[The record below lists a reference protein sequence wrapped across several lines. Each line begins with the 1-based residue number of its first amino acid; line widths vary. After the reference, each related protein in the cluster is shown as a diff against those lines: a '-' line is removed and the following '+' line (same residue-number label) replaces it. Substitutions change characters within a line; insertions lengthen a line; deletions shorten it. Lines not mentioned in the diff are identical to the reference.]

1 MRPALVVP
9 LLALACLAAALVGLA
24 AGAAGWRADV
34 VGALLAGDEI
44 MTALRAPRVLLAA
57 VVGGALALA
66 GVCMQAVLRN
76 PLADPYI
83 LGMAGGAS
91 AAAVGSLALW
101 PGLPP
106 GPAAAAGAAAATA
119 MVRALAP
126 ARAAYDPTRL
136 LLAGVAVGA
145 VLASATGLVL
155 VLAPGDRL
163 LRSATFWL
171 MGGFG
176 TPSLAAVSVPGAALL
191 AAYPLLHRRSERLDR
206 LMLGDDTAASLG
218 TDPRR
223 LRALAMG
230 AGVALTAVAV
240 AAGGLIGFVGLIA
253 PHAARRLVGA
263 SHRALLPAATLA
275 GALLVTVADTVAR
288 TSFAPREVP
297 VGIVTAMVGGPLFLW
312 LVSRSRLWA

>member
-9 LLALACLAAALVGLA
+9 FLALACLAASLVGLA

-76 PLADPYI
+76 PLADPYV

-91 AAAVGSLALW
+91 AGAVGSLALW

-126 ARAAYDPTRL
+126 ARAPYDPTRL

-163 LRSATFWL
+163 LRSTTFWL

-176 TPSLAAVSVPGAALL
+176 TPSLAAVVVPGAVLL

-253 PHAARRLVGA
+253 PHGARRLVGA